1 MAGKPLALKAVG
13 LASNEQ
19 GFSNCCFVSPA
30 DAAKLAAAAGVSED
44 DKVLKDRGVLCA
56 VNDAVFFVKP
66 FDRAL
71 PGTIAVGMMQ
81 RMAGAMMLDTCVF
94 SQGALP
100 RGGGRPRARA
110 PATAAPPRAPARAR
124 ARAHARAGRCPCC
137 PLTRRAARACRW
149 RRLSLRWTSWAR
161 APRRRL
167 TRRSWRSTWRARTTT
182 TCLR

>member
-81 RMAGAMMLDTCVF
+81 RMAGAMMLDTCVVF
-94 SQGALP
+94 
-100 RGGGRPRARA
+100 RGGPPARRP
-110 PATAAPPRAPARAR
+110 PPRAPPPPPLRAR
-124 ARAHARAGRCPCC
+124 ARAPHAQA
-137 PLTRRAARACRW
+137 AARAA
-149 RRLSLRWTSWAR
+149 L
-161 APRRRL
+161 
-167 TRRSWRSTWRARTTT
+167 
-182 TCLR
+182 